1 MQQRIDNN
9 KDFDILIFRQIK
21 NKRIIKSSRFISARY
36 VARNVRFRPLPPSPF
51 PPLSAIEGDNS
62 FEKLRF
68 EPIHE
73 RVYSIFNSGEEE
85 AARAKGYTERRKKDL
100 RVLEHLISGSLRV
113 VKDASVEAK

>member
-36 VARNVRFRPLPPSPF
+36 VARNVRSSSSLPLPP
-51 PPLSAIEGDNS
+51 LRAIEGDNS

-85 AARAKGYTERRKKDL
+85 AARANGYTERRKKDL
-100 RVLEHLISGSLRV
+100 RVLEHLISGSLCV